1 MTANPTSIVALVPA
15 SWWIGFH
22 VLAASLL
29 LADLSGLRRDP
40 CTSLHKA
47 LRWAVVWLSFALVLG
62 VLLFLHFGRDLAAQF
77 AAGYLLEQT
86 LSVDNLFL
94 FIVIFRAFQV
104 PAEQQHRVL
113 TWGVLG
119 AIAMRAAF
127 LLGGLRLLEHFHS
140 VTYLFGGIV
149 LVSGLLMLR
158 KRTGQDDAP
167 AWLRWLLRH
176 LPVAGESQDASFFSP
191 TAAGMRMTP
200 LFLALIAIELTD
212 VAFALDS
219 IPAVLSISRHAFV
232 VYTSNILAVLSL
244 RSLFPAVVEAM
255 RRFWLLHWGVALI
268 LVFVGGK
275 MLASAWINISPLQ
288 SLAVIAFI
296 LAGSMGLSLLRPVR
310 TAQASR

>member
-1 MTANPTSIVALVPA
+1 MTLSTVPV

-22 VLAASLL
+22 LVAGALL

-47 LRWAVVWLSFALVLG
+47 LRWAAAWIGLAILLCALLY
-62 VLLFLHFGRDLAAQF
+62 FNFGRDLAAQF
-77 AAGYLLEQT
+77 GAGYLLEQT

-94 FIVIFRAFQV
+94 FVVIFRAFSV
-104 PAEQQHRVL
+104 PPEQQHRVL

-127 LLGGLRLLEHFHS
+127 LLGGIRLLERFHF
-140 VTYLFGGIV
+140 VMYLFGAIV

-158 KRTGQDDAP
+158 SGGGKKDNPP
-167 AWLRWLLRH
+167 AWLQWIMRH
-176 LPVAGESQDASFFSP
+176 LPVATGESHSHFFVATP
-191 TAAGMRMTP
+191 LGRRITP

-212 VAFALDS
+212 LAFALDS
-219 IPAVLSISRHAFV
+219 IPAVLAISRHTFV

-255 RRFWLLHWGVALI
+255 RRFHLLHLGVALI
-268 LVFVGGK
+268 LIFVGCK
-275 MLASAWINISPLQ
+275 MLVSERVNITPMQ
-288 SLAVIAFI
+288 SLAVIAAV
-296 LAGSMGLSLLRPVR
+296 LLGSVAISLLRP
-310 TAQASR
+310 ASAV